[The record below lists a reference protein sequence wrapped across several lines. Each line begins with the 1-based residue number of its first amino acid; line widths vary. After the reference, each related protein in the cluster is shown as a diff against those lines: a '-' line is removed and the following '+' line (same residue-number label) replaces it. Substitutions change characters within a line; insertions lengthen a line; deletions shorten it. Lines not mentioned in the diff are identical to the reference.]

1 MQGTG
6 KHCLWRRLKNPK
18 KTIDY
23 PSYHQVIGGH
33 ISMVVMV
40 TMVTV
45 VANGNDVMGLGDDVT
60 MTTFK

>member
-1 MQGTG
+1 M
-6 KHCLWRRLKNPK
+6 KNPK